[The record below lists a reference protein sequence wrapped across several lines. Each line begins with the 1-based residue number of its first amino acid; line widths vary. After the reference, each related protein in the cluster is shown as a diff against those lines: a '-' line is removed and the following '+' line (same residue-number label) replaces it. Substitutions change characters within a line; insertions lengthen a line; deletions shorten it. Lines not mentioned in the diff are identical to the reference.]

1 MGTRV
6 AGSLQGCL
14 DCDDLLSGASR
25 RLVPHQYLVLSR
37 RMGGSGRMEYQC
49 LVCRTSL
56 VYEAGADPTWSM
68 RDASLSAH
76 EAAAQQ
82 ASEVTDEVAQ
92 KH

>member
-6 AGSLQGCL
+6 ASSLQACL

-37 RMGGSGRMEYQC
+37 RMAGSGRMEYQC

-56 VYEAGADPTWSM
+56 VYEAGADPTWTT
-68 RDASLSAH
+68 RNFLPAND
-76 EAAAQQ
+76 AAAHQ
-82 ASEVTDEVAQ
+82 ASDFVDVIAQ